1 MDSLQIE
8 KDGFGIVTIRLN
20 KPELHNAFDEQ
31 LIADLTTCLQ
41 AFDKDDAVRVVVLAA
56 NGPSFS
62 AGADLGW
69 MKKMAGYSVE
79 ENLQDA
85 KKLAELMRVLNGLSK
100 PTIAKVQGSAF
111 GGGVGLIACCDIA
124 VASDKAL
131 FALSEARLGLIPA
144 VISPYVIAAMGE
156 RASRRYFLSGER
168 FSADVA
174 QLYGLVHEVVDADD
188 LDESVDQITSALL
201 ECGPDAQKESK
212 RLIAKVAGRLKDP
225 DLIEETAHKIAAIRA
240 SQEGRE
246 GISAFLE
253 KRAPKWLK
261 KKA

>member
-1 MDSLQIE
+1 MTLHVE
-8 KDGFGIVTIRLN
+8 KDGFGVAAVYLN
-20 KPELHNAFDEQ
+20 KPELHNAFDEN
-31 LIADLTTCLQ
+31 LIADLTSYLQ
-41 AFDKDDAVRVVVLAA
+41 ALDKDDSVRIVVLAA
-56 NGPSFS
+56 KGASFS
-62 AGADLGW
+62 AGADLSW
-69 MKKMAGYSVE
+69 MKKMAGYGVE
-79 ENLQDA
+79 ENVQDA

-100 PTIAKVQGSAF
+100 PTVAKVQGSAF

-124 VASDKAL
+124 VSVDKAM

-174 QLYGLVHEVVDADD
+174 QLYGLVHEVVDADN
-188 LDESVDQITSALL
+188 LDEAVDQITSALL
-201 ECGPDAQKESK
+201 ECGPEAQAESK

-225 DLIEETAHKIAAIRA
+225 DLIEETAQKIAAIRA

-246 GISAFLE
+246 GIAAFLE